1 LNSTENNS
9 AVVGHYFQETS
20 FELLKSKLN
29 NASKITLLSHTSP
42 DGDSIGSSLGFAGIL
57 KAMGKDVTV
66 VIPDPAPQFLAW
78 MPTFDSLFVAL
89 DKEEEFANI
98 LDETD
103 LLFCLDF
110 NEPFRIGKQLGP
122 ILCEHSCEKIMIDHH
137 LDPSDFCQLTFS
149 YIEASSVCELIIALA
164 FELGVD
170 DLISNDVAQCLYTGL
185 VTDSGSFRF
194 SNVRAL
200 THYFAAILIQKGLEH
215 AKVHQNLFDNN
226 SLSRIQLQGYA
237 ISQKLEVIND
247 LGVALVYLV
256 EEELDRFNFEKG
268 DTDGI
273 VNMALSLKGIRI
285 AVFLNEKEG
294 RTKMSFRSIGKENP
308 INLLAAENFEGGGHA
323 NASGGIFIG
332 TALEAIAVLKSV
344 LPKYVS

>member
-1 LNSTENNS
+1 LNSIQTTSNVLGN
-9 AVVGHYFQETS
+9 YFQETS
-20 FELLKSKLN
+20 FKALKTKLAEAN
-29 NASKITLLSHTSP
+29 KITLLSHTSP

-57 KAMGKDVTV
+57 KALGKEVTV

-78 MPTFDSLFVAL
+78 MPNFDSLFVAL
-89 DKEEEFANI
+89 DKEKEFTAI
-98 LDETD
+98 LDDTD

-122 ILCEHSCEKIMIDHH
+122 ILSEHSCSKIMIDHH
-137 LDPSDFCQLTFS
+137 LDPSQFCDLTFS
-149 YIEASSVCELIIALA
+149 YIEASSVCELITALA
-164 FELGVD
+164 FELEID
-170 DLISNDVAQCLYTGL
+170 HLISNEVSQCLYTGL

-200 THYFAAILIQKGLEH
+200 THQFAALLIQKGLDH

-237 ISQKLEVIND
+237 ISQKLEIIHD
-247 LGVALVYLV
+247 LDVALVYLT
-256 EEELDRFNFEKG
+256 EDELERFNFEKG

-273 VNMALSLKGIRI
+273 VNVALSLKGIRI

-294 RTKMSFRSIGKENP
+294 KTKMSFRSIGKENP

-323 NASGGIFIG
+323 NASGGIFMG

-344 LPKYVS
+344 LPKYVA